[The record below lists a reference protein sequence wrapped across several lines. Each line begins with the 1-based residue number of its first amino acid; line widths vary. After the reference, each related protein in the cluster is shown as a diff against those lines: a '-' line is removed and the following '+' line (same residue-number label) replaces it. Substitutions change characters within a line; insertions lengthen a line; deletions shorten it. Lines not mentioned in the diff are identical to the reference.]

1 MICIE
6 CMSPV
11 QTLYTSYSLSNIRL
25 TACPQCN
32 KFADKYIEYDNVLIF
47 IDLLLLRPQVYRHMV
62 YNTLAASEDPS
73 SKNSDPDITTT
84 SDSSSSSSS
93 NPARPVFA
101 LHRKTVR
108 FFILITLFDV
118 YLTWAKAERETMHE
132 ATAAE
137 TVAAAAAA
145 AAAPTAAAFFFKR
158 LPVLG
163 QYINFMLFCLVDTL
177 LFYFLIY
184 CLAVLANRVLPSM
197 GPAAPVAPAPAAV
210 PAGSDAA
217 SRSSPLTP
225 ASELSSL
232 PSDPS
237 SPSPPIAS
245 APAAA
250 PAPQALTPKPVA
262 AAPLITALI
271 ISSSAKLFP
280 ILMVIWSYD
289 VPVAATILAWAV
301 SFNTVEALRI
311 VLNRGYAE
319 ALAITAVAETVRFGV
334 IRPALMAALQ
344 HFWQFIGF

>member
-1 MICIE
+1 MN
-6 CMSPV
+6 PV

-32 KFADKYIEYDNVLIF
+32 KFADKYVEYDNVLIF
-47 IDLLLLRPQVYRHMV
+47 IDLLLLRPQAYRHMV
-62 YNTLAASEDPS
+62 YNTLASDSVSSSNNNNNNNSSS
-73 SKNSDPDITTT
+73 SKNGEPT
-84 SDSSSSSSS
+84 SNN

-118 YLTWAKAERETMHE
+118 YLTWAKAERETMHA
-132 ATAAE
+132 AT
-137 TVAAAAAA
+137 AA

-163 QYINFMLFCLVDTL
+163 QYLNFMLFCLMDTL
-177 LFYFLIY
+177 LLYFLIY

-197 GPAAPVAPAPAAV
+197 GPATA
-210 PAGSDAA
+210 PAGSESA
-217 SRSSPLTP
+217 SKLSSFTS
-225 ASELSSL
+225 ASELSS
-232 PSDPS
+232 SSSSS
-237 SPSPPIAS
+237 SPSPSSSAPIAL
-245 APAAA
+245 APEAA
-250 PAPQALTPKPVA
+250 PTRTSQPLTPKPVA

-271 ISSSAKLFP
+271 ISSSSKLFP

-311 VLNRGYAE
+311 VLNCGYAE
-319 ALAITAVAETVRFGV
+319 ALAITAVAEAARFGA